1 MGGNQGGSLCVCVCV
16 CAERCASMCEAA
28 VRLLGG
34 SFEREAAVRLLGG
47 STEREAAVR
56 LPSQFFERY
65 SDVERRIVYF
75 RWQFR
80 LQPFGEG
87 PRSSR
92 GSFGGL
98 CYH

>member
-1 MGGNQGGSLCVCVCV
+1 MWVVIRVGLCVCV

-56 LPSQFFERY
+56 L
-65 SDVERRIVYF
+65 
-75 RWQFR
+75 
-80 LQPFGEG
+80 L
-87 PRSSR
+87 
-92 GSFGGL
+92 
-98 CYH
+98 